1 MADERLQPDL
11 NPNDDRLAKLRQ
23 LFPEIFADGKIDLEV
38 LRTVLE
44 GSVWDEEELDTEH
57 FGLSWPG
64 KRKAYGRASA
74 LTNRALVPQHGKG
87 VNEEST
93 RNVFIEG
100 ENLDVLKLLK
110 HAYKGRVKMI
120 YIDPPY
126 NTGNDFIYDD
136 DFSETKAEFLRR
148 TGGVDE
154 EGKAMTTNTRA
165 DGRFHSK
172 WLSMM
177 YPRLRL
183 ARQLLRD
190 DGVIFVSI
198 DDNEAHHLRN
208 LMAEVFGDESFLGQ
222 LVWLKKRKG
231 SFLTKGIISTT
242 EYCIVHSKAAEGKK
256 LYGGRADES
265 ESQPLVKRTNS
276 VGTLSIAAGIV
287 QTKLKSKTY
296 PKGRYGDG
304 SSGIDLLDDV
314 VVKDGVITSAFRIRG
329 PFIWSQAYLDDYLAK
344 GAQLIVNT
352 ENFQLRVFKPQSED
366 SFKGLPSFVNGLD
379 IEGTNE
385 DAYEQLR
392 DLFGEEGVFDYSKPV
407 NYIKHLVAAAT
418 EFDKNAI
425 VIDFFAGSGTTAQAV
440 DELNSSDGGKR
451 KFLLVQLPEQLEE
464 EHKGRNH
471 GFETIADISRERLKR
486 AFKKNESE
494 AGFLSFRLEKSH
506 FRAWSDVEGANL
518 TALEKA
524 FAEAES
530 PLVKDW
536 TSEGL
541 RTEVMLLEGFPLD
554 SRVEHVKAL
563 KKNEVHQVSHEWHAH
578 RLLVCL
584 DKTVA
589 PETIKDLELA
599 EGDIFI
605 CLDTAIDDKNK
616 VRLSD
621 KGLIKTI

>member
-1 MADERLQPDL
+1 MAHT
-11 NPNDDRLAKLRQ
+11 KLRPSFTFNEDQ
-23 LFPEIFADGKIDLEV
+23 LAALKGIAPEAFADGQVNWETLRAALGEHLE
-38 LRTVLE
+38 
-44 GSVWDEEELDTEH
+44 DDDADAEH
-57 FGLSWPG
+57 FGLNWPG
-64 KRKAYGRASA
+64 KREARRMAGTPSKG
-74 LTNRALVPQHGKG
+74 TLVPQTGKG
-87 VNEEST
+87 VNEDTT

-100 ENLDVLKLLK
+100 ENLEVLKLLQK
-110 HAYKGRVKMI
+110 AYAGKVKMI

-126 NTGNDFIYDD
+126 NTGNDFVYED
-136 DFSETKAEFLRR
+136 DFTEPLEEYLRR
-148 TGGVDE
+148 TGQVDD
-154 EGKAMTTNTRA
+154 EGRKLTTNTRA

-198 DDNEAHHLRN
+198 DDNEVHHLRN
-208 LMAEVFGDESFLGQ
+208 LMSEVYGDESFLGQ

-242 EYCIVHSKAAEGKK
+242 EYCVVHSKTIEGKK

-276 VGTLSIAAGIV
+276 VGTLSIEAGLV
-287 QTKLKSKTY
+287 QTKLKPKTY
-296 PKGRYGDG
+296 PKGRYGTG

-314 VVKDGVITSAFRIRG
+314 VVKDGVITSAFRIKG
-329 PFIWSQAYLDDYLAK
+329 PFIWSQSYLDDYLSK

-352 ENFQLRVFKPQSED
+352 ENFQLRVFKPQSAD
-366 SFKGLPSFVNGLD
+366 SFKGLPSFINGLD

-407 NYIKHLVAAAT
+407 NYVKHLIGAAT
-418 EFDKNAI
+418 EFDKEAI
-425 VIDFFAGSGTTAQAV
+425 VLDFFAGSGTTAQAV
-440 DELNSSDGGKR
+440 EELNASDGGNR
-451 KFLLVQLPEQLEE
+451 KFLLVQLPEVLEE
-464 EHKGRNH
+464 DHKGRNH
-471 GFETIADISRERLKR
+471 GFETIADITRERLKR
-486 AFKKNESE
+486 AFTKNKSD
-494 AGFLSFRLEKSH
+494 AGFLSFGLEKSN
-506 FRAWSDVEGANL
+506 FRAWSDVEGADL

-536 TSEGL
+536 TREGL

-554 SRVEHVKAL
+554 SRVEQVKQL
-563 KKNEVHQVSHEWHAH
+563 QKNVVDRISHEWHSH
-578 RLLVCL
+578 HLLVCL
-584 DKTVA
+584 DKKVHA
-589 PETIKDLELA
+589 DTIQGLELGD
-599 EGDIFI
+599 GDIFI
-605 CLDTAIDDKNK
+605 CLDTAIDDQSKL
-616 VRLSD
+616 RLSD
-621 KGLIKTI
+621 KGMIKTI